1 MVKNNVTIMNTIKS
15 KILLENKVLYFDYQI
30 INQFIQRKLITK

>member
-1 MVKNNVTIMNTIKS
+1 MVKNNVIIMNTIKS
-15 KILLENKVLYFDYQI
+15 KILLENKVLNFDYQI

>member
-15 KILLENKVLYFDYQI
+15 KILLENKVPNFDCQI
-30 INQFIQRKLITK
+30 INQFIQPKLITK

>member
-15 KILLENKVLYFDYQI
+15 RILLESKVLNFDYQI
-30 INQFIQRKLITK
+30 INQFIQLKLITK

>member
-1 MVKNNVTIMNTIKS
+1 MVKNNVIIMNTIKS
-15 KILLENKVLYFDYQI
+15 KILLENKVICFDYQI